1 MKKEYAIYS
10 NGTMVKKFFTKEE
23 LRTYVRFMTDYI
35 VTEVK
40 NIKNK

>member
-10 NGTMVKKFFTKEE
+10 NGTMVKKVLTEEE
-23 LRTYVRFMTDYI
+23 LRAYVRFMIDYI

>member
-10 NGTMVKKFFTKEE
+10 NGTMVKKIFTEEE
-23 LRTYVRFMTDYI
+23 LRIYVRFMINYI

-40 NIKNK
+40 KYKK

>member
-10 NGTMVKKFFTKEE
+10 NGTMIKKVFTEEE
-23 LRTYVRFMTDYI
+23 LRNYVRFMIDCI

-40 NIKNK
+40 KYKK